1 MVSFLFFFS
10 IFPYFFFCVKHNIVA
25 QYVSSRMGHTQ
36 CISDYVKER
45 KQGKKGRVRGVKL

>member
-1 MVSFLFFFS
+1 MSFLFFFS